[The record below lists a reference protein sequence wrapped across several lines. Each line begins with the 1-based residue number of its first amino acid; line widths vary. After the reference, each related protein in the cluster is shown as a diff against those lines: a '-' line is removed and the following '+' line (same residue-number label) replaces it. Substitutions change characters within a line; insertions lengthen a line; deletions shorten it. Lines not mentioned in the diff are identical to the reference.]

1 MKKSSW
7 KTLEGYLL
15 TIEKYFKKV
24 KKYPEIGVGGFRVV
38 LQETSKT
45 VIKIPMDDMGITCN
59 LIENIMFKEYNQDD
73 ILAKCELFYFRKIP
87 ILRMEYVTHWKE
99 ASIPKN
105 KLPKWA
111 TKIDSV
117 QVGLNPKGKLVCFD
131 YAHNWDVVIGQK
143 VKINL
148 ISKWDF

>member
-1 MKKSSW
+1 MKKLPY

-15 TIEKYFKKV
+15 NIENYFKKV
-24 KKYPEIGVGGFRVV
+24 KKYPEIGCGSFRVV

-59 LIENIMFKEYNQDD
+59 LIENLMFKDYNESG
-73 ILAKCELFYFRKIP
+73 ILAKCDLFYFRKIP

-99 ASIPKN
+99 TGIPKN

-111 TKIDSV
+111 NKIDHI
-117 QVGLNPKGKLVCFD
+117 QVGVNSKGKVVCFD
-131 YAHNWDVVIGQK
+131 YAHNWDVILGQK
-143 VKINL
+143 LKINL
-148 ISKWDF
+148 ISMTF